1 MLGYSE
7 IEIIGNLGQTPEMR
21 YLPSGDPV
29 VNFSVAVSRRYK
41 DRQGT
46 QKEETDWYRIVAFNG
61 LGTACAE
68 FLKKGDAC
76 FVKGRLQIRTY
87 DSKDGE
93 QTSVEII
100 PTVVRFCGS
109 ACTAAEEHPRPGQ
122 PRSARK
128 STDPESDAAI
138 NNDDVPF

>member
-21 YLPSGDPV
+21 YLPSGDHV
-29 VNFSVAVSRRYK
+29 VNFSVAVNRRYK

-68 FLKKGDAC
+68 HLKKGDGC

-109 ACTAAEEHPRPGQ
+109 ARTAAEEHLRPGQ
-122 PRSARK
+122 PRSARRPP
-128 STDPESDAAI
+128 DPETEAGMT
-138 NNDDVPF
+138 DDVPF

>member
-7 IEIIGNLGQTPEMR
+7 VEIIGNLGQVPELK

-29 VNFSVAVSRRYK
+29 VNFSVAVNRRYK

-46 QKEETDWYRIVAFNG
+46 QKEDTDWYRIVAFNG
-61 LGTACAE
+61 LGMVCAE
-68 FLKKGDAC
+68 YLTKGDAC

-87 DSKDGE
+87 ESKNGE

-100 PTVVRFCGS
+100 PTVVRFLGS
-109 ACTAAEEHPRPGQ
+109 ARVADGEHPRPGN
-122 PRSARK
+122 PRSPRK
-128 STDPESDAAI
+128 SPNPQTNVGVTDEDT
-138 NNDDVPF
+138 PF

>member
-7 IEIIGNLGQTPEMR
+7 VEIIGNLGQTPELK

-29 VNFSVAVSRRYK
+29 ANFSVAVNLRYK

-46 QKEETDWYRIVAFNG
+46 QKEETNWYRICAFNG

-68 FLKKGDAC
+68 YLKKGDAC
-76 FVKGRLQIRTY
+76 FVKGRLQIRKY
-87 DSKDGE
+87 ESKDGE

-100 PTVVRFCGS
+100 PTVVRFLGS
-109 ACTAAEEHPRPGQ
+109 ARATEDEHSRPGQ
-122 PRSARK
+122 PRSQRK
-128 STDPESDAAI
+128 SPHPQSEAGVTDDE
-138 NNDDVPF
+138 VPF